1 VSARIIRSRD
11 YPVQPWKNGLG
22 VSRVIAAQPPDAGY
36 DAILWQ
42 VSTTSIT
49 ASCPFSSL
57 PGLDRQFMLL
67 AGEGVELRCRGPQG
81 DPDIVRRVAAPFE
94 PFGFR
99 GDWQTDCRLRDGP
112 VQVFNVMTRRG
123 HASALVR
130 ILSVKDPAP
139 LPDAGGGM
147 LIAYTAAGG
156 IRIDDGGGEVVAM
169 GDAVVVE
176 AAGAR
181 QHFVRATGEAPAC
194 IVMVFL
200 SPAHSN
206 AGQ

>member
-1 VSARIIRSRD
+1 MRLLRAHDHRAL
-11 YPVQPWKNGLG
+11 PWKNGLG

-36 DAILWQ
+36 DAVLWQ

-67 AGEGVELRCRGPQG
+67 EGEGVELHCRGPKG
-81 DPDIVRRVAAPFE
+81 DPDIVRRVEAPFE

-99 GDWQTDCRLRDGP
+99 GDWRTDCRLLGGP

-139 LPDAGGGM
+139 LPDAGGGV
-147 LIAYTAAGG
+147 LIAYAAAGG
-156 IRIDDGGGEVVAM
+156 IRIDAEGVDVVAM

-176 AAGAR
+176 GAGAR
-181 QHFVRATGEAPAC
+181 QLFVRAAGEAPAC
-194 IVMVFL
+194 IVAILL